1 MLDSATAGHGEH
13 DVLTD
18 LRQRYL
24 AAQLAG
30 NRREALRVVMH
41 DGLSLNISVPDLQRH
56 VIQEA
61 QREIGRLWQENEINI
76 AQEHMATAISHMA
89 LARLYDEAPHAPPN
103 HKKVI
108 VACVTGE
115 LHDFPARLVA
125 DALDLAGF
133 ELRYL
138 GADVPLHSLLPL
150 LAQEKPDLLALSTTM
165 VFNLPSLR
173 AMVSEVRATWPEL
186 PIVIGGAACLDVRG
200 LATELGVVGSGSN
213 ATELVALAQQL
224 LGLGPA
230 LSERQSPHE

>member
-1 MLDSATAGHGEH
+1 MLDSVTAGR
-13 DVLTD
+13 DVLAD

-41 DGLSLNISVPDLQRH
+41 DGLGFGISVPDLQRH

-89 LARLYDEAPHAPPN
+89 LAQLYDEAPHAPPN

-108 VACVTGE
+108 VACVAGE

-133 ELRYL
+133 ALRYL
-138 GADVPLHSLLPL
+138 GADVPLHGLLSM
-150 LAQEKPDLLALSTTM
+150 LAQEKPDLLALSATM
-165 VFNLPSLR
+165 AFNLPSLR
-173 AMVSEVRATWPEL
+173 AMVKEVRSAWPEL

-200 LATELGVVGSGSN
+200 LATELGVAGSSSD
-213 ATELVALAQQL
+213 ATEMVALAQQL

-230 LSERQSPHE
+230 LSERQRTA

>member
-1 MLDSATAGHGEH
+1 MSPGR
-13 DVLTD
+13 DVLAS

-41 DGLSLNISVPDLQRH
+41 DGLRTGISVPDLQTH
-56 VIQEA
+56 VIREA

-76 AQEHMATAISHMA
+76 AQEHMATAISHVA
-89 LARLYDEAPHAPPN
+89 LAQLYDEATHAAPN

-133 ELRYL
+133 EVRYL
-138 GADVPLHSLLPL
+138 GADVPLHGLSSI
-150 LAQEKPDLLALSTTM
+150 LAQERPDLLALSATM
-165 VFNLPSLR
+165 AFNLPSLR
-173 AMVSEVRATWPEL
+173 AMVKQVRAAWPEL
-186 PIVIGGAACLDVRG
+186 PVVIGGAACLDVRG
-200 LATELGVVGSGSN
+200 LARELGCAGSGSD
-213 ATELVALAQQL
+213 ATALVALAQRL
-224 LGLGPA
+224 LGLGAAP
-230 LSERQSPHE
+230 SERQSTA